1 MITSIARQSVILKC
15 LRKKSIIVSNYEL
28 YYAAGLT
35 KKLFNFSVDEDM
47 EPEKLLEEV
56 QKQLENVTAS
66 DGQEEYLIHLLGNY
80 EVLSEHDEQTKE
92 LFRWGASE
100 EHMWQVNI

>member
-15 LRKKSIIVSNYEL
+15 LRKKSIIVSNYDYIMQPDL
-28 YYAAGLT
+28 QRSSLP
-35 KKLFNFSVDEDM
+35 SVDEDM

-56 QKQLENVTAS
+56 QNQLKNVTAS